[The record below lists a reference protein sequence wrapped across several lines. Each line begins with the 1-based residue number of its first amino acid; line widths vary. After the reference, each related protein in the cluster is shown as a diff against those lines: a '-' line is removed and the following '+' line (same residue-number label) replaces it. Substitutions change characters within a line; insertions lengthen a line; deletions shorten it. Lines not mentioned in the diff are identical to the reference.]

1 MNDYEELKKEL
12 QKKGFA
18 VFEDDEYALFIYPKN
33 RGSGQIVPTKQS
45 GSPWWTSVVQ
55 IVLQLINTIKG
66 FF

>member
-33 RGSGQIVPTKQS
+33 RAPGQIVPTRQS
-45 GSPWWTSVVQ
+45 GSSWWISVVQ
-55 IVLQLINTIKG
+55 TVLQFINTIKG

>member
-18 VFEDDEYALFIYPKN
+18 VFEDDDYAFFIYPKN
-33 RGSGQIVPTKQS
+33 RAPGQIVPTKQS
-45 GSPWWTSVVQ
+45 SSPWWISVVQ
-55 IVLQLINTIKG
+55 IVLQLINIMKG